1 MATSNR
7 YGILIS
13 GIVPLRRDG
22 SDASEMVSQGL
33 LGETFR
39 ILEETERWFRIELMH
54 DGYLGWIS
62 KGQARETDASEQ
74 IAWTHHS
81 ERKPSPFH
89 TYRVSN
95 SHETLLVPTGAAVI
109 STPSGIELP
118 SGAWERVTPRHPIL
132 EHSLLDTALN
142 FQGAPYLWGGRT
154 DTGIDCSGFVQA
166 VFALHGYSLPRDAWQ
181 QHEFAEL
188 KGNTLDD
195 AEAGDLLYFS
205 YAEGK
210 IHHVAFYMGDG
221 YALHASGNV
230 TIHTIDPAKRH
241 IGRYSFN
248 ERLAGSLVGVQS
260 TLSLKTAAASVRKQ
274 TP

>member
-1 MATSNR
+1 MPTSNR
-7 YGILIS
+7 TGILIS

-39 ILEETERWFRIELMH
+39 ILEETERWYQIELNH

-62 KGQARETDASEQ
+62 KSQARETDSAEH
-74 IAWTHHS
+74 IAWSHHP
-81 ERKPSPFH
+81 ERKRSPFH

-95 SHETLLVPTGAAVI
+95 SHETLLVPSGAAVI
-109 STPSGIELP
+109 TTISGIELP
-118 SGAWERVTPRHPIL
+118 SGVWERITARHPIL

-154 DTGIDCSGFVQA
+154 DSGIDCSGFVQA
-166 VFALHGYSLPRDAWQ
+166 VFGLHGYSIPRDASQ
-181 QHEFAEL
+181 QHEFAKL
-188 KGNTLDD
+188 KGRTLDD

-205 YAEGK
+205 YADGK
-210 IHHVAFYMGDG
+210 IHHVGFYMGDG

-230 TIHTIDPAKRH
+230 TIHTIDPAKRTT
-241 IGRYSFN
+241 GRYSFN
-248 ERLAGSLVGVQS
+248 DRLAGSLVGVQS
-260 TLSLKTAAASVRKQ
+260 ALSMKSAAAKKRTS
-274 TP
+274 

>member
-1 MATSNR
+1 MATNHR
-7 YGILIS
+7 TGLITS
-13 GIVPLRRDG
+13 GIVPMRRDA
-22 SDASEMVSQGL
+22 SDVSEMVSQAL
-33 LGETFR
+33 LGETFL
-39 ILEETERWFRIELMH
+39 ILDETERWYRIELIH
-54 DGYLGWIS
+54 DGYIGWIS
-62 KGQARETDASEQ
+62 KGQARETDASDH
-74 IAWTHHS
+74 ISWTHHP
-81 ERKPSPFH
+81 ELKRSPYH

-95 SHETLLVPTGAAVI
+95 GHETLLVPTGARVI
-109 STPSGIELP
+109 TTPSGIELP
-118 SGAWERVTPRHPIL
+118 SGAWEIVTPRQPVL

-166 VFALHGYSLPRDAWQ
+166 VFGLHGYPLPRDAWQ
-181 QHEFAEL
+181 QFEFAPL
-188 KGNTLDD
+188 KGILLDD

-210 IHHVAFYMGDG
+210 IHHVGFYLGDG

-230 TIHTIDPAKRH
+230 TIHTIEPTKRNS
-241 IGRYSFN
+241 GRYSFN

-260 TLSLKTAAASVRKQ
+260 ALSLKNAASTIRKK